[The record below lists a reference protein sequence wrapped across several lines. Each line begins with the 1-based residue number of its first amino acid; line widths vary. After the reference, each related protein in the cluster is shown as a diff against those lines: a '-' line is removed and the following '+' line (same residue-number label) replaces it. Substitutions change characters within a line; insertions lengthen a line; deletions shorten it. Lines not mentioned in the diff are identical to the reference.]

1 MPENV
6 WVLVSKGVNFAAD
19 KQPKRDINMNTTPL
33 NNKPSGNGSGTKWT
47 RASIAAAV
55 AAGALTAEAANLL
68 YAQLTP
74 DPEPEPVPEPEPEPE
89 PTPEPEPEPAP
100 AHNSNSSHSPSH
112 TTEYN
117 TTPEPEPQPEPEP
130 EPTPEPE
137 PIPEP
142 APEPEPERLPE
153 PEPAHEDIVDV
164 IVEEIDPQDI
174 DMEDVLLVDEI
185 GTVYTVDGGELN
197 AALIHDSQGNQAIMV
212 DVDGDQVYDVI
223 ATPEGDVIAQ
233 VPGDIDVSDV
243 ELLYAQQHG
252 HSGYM
257 EQNDFDVAMNEEHG
271 DIQNDISLT

>member
-1 MPENV
+1 M
-6 WVLVSKGVNFAAD
+6 D
-19 KQPKRDINMNTTPL
+19 TTPF
-33 NNKPSGNGSGTKWT
+33 NNKPSGNGNGTKWT

-55 AAGALTAEAANLL
+55 AAGALTTEGANLL
-68 YAQLTP
+68 YAQLTQ
-74 DPEPEPVPEPEPEPE
+74 EPE
-89 PTPEPEPEPAP
+89 
-100 AHNSNSSHSPSH
+100 
-112 TTEYN
+112 
-117 TTPEPEPQPEPEP
+117 PEPEP

-142 APEPEPERLPE
+142 EPQPEPQPEPEPEPEPISEPEPQPEPEPEPEPLPE
-153 PEPAHEDIVDV
+153 PEPTPEPEPETNLEPEPEPTPAPEPAPEDIVDV

-197 AALIHDSQGNQAIMV
+197 AALIHDPQGNQAVMI

-252 HSGYM
+252 HSGYI

>member
-1 MPENV
+1 
-6 WVLVSKGVNFAAD
+6 
-19 KQPKRDINMNTTPL
+19 MNTTPL
-33 NNKPSGNGSGTKWT
+33 NNKPSGNGNGTRWT

-55 AAGALTAEAANLL
+55 AAGALTTEAANLL

-74 DPEPEPVPEPEPEPE
+74 EPEPEPVPESEPTPEPEPEPQPAHNPNSSHSSSHTPSHTPEHNTTPEPEPVPEPEPEPIPEPEPEPNPELE
-89 PTPEPEPEPAP
+89 PTPEPEP
-100 AHNSNSSHSPSH
+100 
-112 TTEYN
+112 
-117 TTPEPEPQPEPEP
+117 TP
-130 EPTPEPE
+130 
-137 PIPEP
+137 
-142 APEPEPERLPE
+142 
-153 PEPAHEDIVDV
+153 EDIVDV

-197 AALIHDSQGNQAIMV
+197 AALIHDTQGNQAVMV

>member
-1 MPENV
+1 
-6 WVLVSKGVNFAAD
+6 
-19 KQPKRDINMNTTPL
+19 MNTTPL
-33 NNKPSGNGSGTKWT
+33 NNPTSKGGSSKKWT

-55 AAGALTAEAANLL
+55 ATGALTTEAANLL
-68 YAQLTP
+68 YAQL
-74 DPEPEPVPEPEPEPE
+74 EPEPEPE
-89 PTPEPEPEPAP
+89 PTPEPDPIPEPAP
-100 AHNSNSSHSPSH
+100 V
-112 TTEYN
+112 
-117 TTPEPEPQPEPEP
+117 PEPAPEPAP
-130 EPTPEPE
+130 TPDPVSGSGHSSNNGHSSTPHPGSTPTPEPE

-142 APEPEPERLPE
+142 EPEPVPEPTPEPTPEPVPDPEPIPEPEPDPIPE
-153 PEPAHEDIVDV
+153 EDIVDV

-197 AALIHDSQGNQAIMV
+197 AALIHDNQGNQAVMV
-212 DVDGDQVYDVI
+212 DIDGDSVYDVI

-252 HSGYM
+252 DSGYM

-271 DIQNDISLT
+271 DIQDDISLT

>member
-1 MPENV
+1 
-6 WVLVSKGVNFAAD
+6 
-19 KQPKRDINMNTTPL
+19 MNTTPQ

-74 DPEPEPVPEPEPEPE
+74 EPAPVPEPEPEPS
-89 PTPEPEPEPAP
+89 PEPEPAL

-112 TTEYN
+112 IPSHTPEHN
-117 TTPEPEPQPEPEP
+117 TTPEPEPEPQPEPEP
-130 EPTPEPE
+130 EP
-137 PIPEP
+137 
-142 APEPEPERLPE
+142 AP
-153 PEPAHEDIVDV
+153 EDIVDV

-185 GTVYTVDGGELN
+185 GTVYTIDGGELN

-233 VPGDIDVSDV
+233 VPGDIDISDV

-257 EQNDFDVAMNEEHG
+257 EQNDFDIAMNEESG

>member
-1 MPENV
+1 
-6 WVLVSKGVNFAAD
+6 
-19 KQPKRDINMNTTPL
+19 MNTTPL
-33 NNKPSGNGSGTKWT
+33 NDKPSGNGSGTKWT

-74 DPEPEPVPEPEPEPE
+74 ESEPEPVPEPE
-89 PTPEPEPEPAP
+89 PTPEPEPEPQP
-100 AHNSNSSHSPSH
+100 AHNPNSSHSSSH
-112 TTEYN
+112 TSPHTPGHN

-130 EPTPEPE
+130 IPEPEPVPEPEPEPTPEPE
-137 PIPEP
+137 P
-142 APEPEPERLPE
+142 AP
-153 PEPAHEDIVDV
+153 EDIVDV

-197 AALIHDSQGNQAIMV
+197 AALIHDAQGNQAVMV
-212 DVDGDQVYDVI
+212 DIDGDQVYDVI

>member
-1 MPENV
+1 
-6 WVLVSKGVNFAAD
+6 
-19 KQPKRDINMNTTPL
+19 MNTTPL
-33 NNKPSGNGSGTKWT
+33 NNKPSGNGNGTKWT

-55 AAGALTAEAANLL
+55 AAGALTAESANLL

-74 DPEPEPVPEPEPEPE
+74 ESEPEPIPETESEPETVSETAPQPHSTPSSNPNTAHAPSHTTSHTHSDNTNSEPTPQPEPEPVPEPEPEPV
-89 PTPEPEPEPAP
+89 PVPEPEPEPEP
-100 AHNSNSSHSPSH
+100 EPVPV
-112 TTEYN
+112 
-117 TTPEPEPQPEPEP
+117 PEPEPVLDPEPNDD
-130 EPTPEPE
+130 
-137 PIPEP
+137 
-142 APEPEPERLPE
+142 
-153 PEPAHEDIVDV
+153 DIVDV

-174 DMEDVLLVDEI
+174 DMEDILLVDEI

-197 AALIHDSQGNQAIMV
+197 AALIHDAQGNQAVMV

-252 HSGYM
+252 HGGYM
-257 EQNDFDVAMNEEHG
+257 EQNDFDIAMNEEHG

>member
-1 MPENV
+1 
-6 WVLVSKGVNFAAD
+6 
-19 KQPKRDINMNTTPL
+19 MNTTPL
-33 NNKPSGNGSGTKWT
+33 NNKPSGNGGGTKWT

-55 AAGALTAEAANLL
+55 AAGALTTEAANLL
-68 YAQLTP
+68 YAQLSP
-74 DPEPEPVPEPEPEPE
+74 EPEPEPVPEPEPE

-112 TTEYN
+112 TPSHNPEHN
-117 TTPEPEPQPEPEP
+117 ITPEPEPQPEPEP
-130 EPTPEPE
+130 
-137 PIPEP
+137 I
-142 APEPEPERLPE
+142 PEPEPE
-153 PEPAHEDIVDV
+153 PEPAPEDIVDV